1 MAANTSKGITY
12 PTSGDSI
19 TPLETVFA
27 TMASTTNTAL
37 GAINAGTDI
46 TAGTLPI
53 ARGGTGGTTQA
64 TAAAALGVVPLSS
77 YSVAGKNAIIN
88 GAFDVWQR
96 TTTTNSTTSTGYWAD
111 RWRYT
116 ATGGT
121 SKALTQSRESFTAG
135 TAPVAGYEGRSFLR
149 VAVGTAGSGY
159 TYEAIEQAI
168 EDVRTFAGSTVTLSF
183 WAKTTSSTVNATP
196 RLTQNFG
203 TGGSAEVITAGSSNA
218 ITTSWTRFT
227 HTLNIPSVAGKTIV
241 NTNSALVFAL
251 VPNAF
256 NALYTID
263 IWGVQVEQGS
273 VATPFSTASDTIAG
287 EVALCQRYYYRVAN
301 SPTSTCTVASGVR
314 FSTTV
319 AWAFVPFPQT
329 MRTAPTALETA
340 GTVNVVTTSGLDA
353 SSTTF
358 GEATTNGARI
368 ACTTTAVA
376 AAGVGVVVR
385 LAGTASTSYLG
396 FSAEL

>member
-19 TPLETVFA
+19 TPLESVFA
-27 TMASTTNTAL
+27 LMASTTNTAL

-46 TAGTLPI
+46 TAGTLPV

-64 TAAAALGVVPLSS
+64 TAAAALGVVPISS
-77 YSVAGKNAIIN
+77 YYAAGKNAVIN

-96 TTTTNSTTSTGYWAD
+96 TTTSNSTTSTGYWAD

-116 ATGGT
+116 ATGG
-121 SKALTQSRESFTAG
+121 SAKVLSQSRESFTAG
-135 TAPVAGYEGRSFLR
+135 SAPVAGYESRSFLR
-149 VAVGTAGSGY
+149 VAVTSGGTGF
-159 TYEAIEQAI
+159 TFEAVEQPI
-168 EDVRTFAGSTVTLSF
+168 EDVRTYAGSTVTLSF
-183 WAKTTSSTVNATP
+183 WAKTTSSSVNFTP
-196 RLTQNFG
+196 RLTQYFG
-203 TGGSAEVITAGSSNA
+203 TGGSADVVTAGSS
-218 ITTSWTRFT
+218 ITVTTSWTRFT
-227 HTLNIPSVAGKTIV
+227 QTFTVPSVSGKTIV
-241 NTNSALVFAL
+241 NTNSALIL
-251 VPNAF
+251 SIVPNTL
-256 NALYTID
+256 NSVYTLD
-263 IWGVQVEQGS
+263 LWGVQLEQGS
-273 VATPFSTASDTIAG
+273 IATAFSTASDTVAG

-301 SPTSTCTVASGVR
+301 SPTSTCTIASGVR

-319 AWAFVPFPQT
+319 AWAFVPFPVT

-358 GEATTNGARI
+358 GEASTNGARI
-368 ACTTTAVA
+368 ACTTAAVA

-385 LAGTASTSYLG
+385 LTGTASTSYLG
-396 FSAEL
+396 FSAEI